1 MTASLTTRTLPSFE
15 AQMNRYRAN
24 GTPTSFLPSM
34 SGAFRPPPLNL
45 AQSNTSPPASD
56 NIVNRRGGT
65 ESSLYQSCL
74 ALRRR
79 LAEVPGFEPYLAEM
93 DLEDQEN
100 SDETD
105 PVTSMWN
112 LLRRGYPLLTVYNA
126 LQPETPIRVDPAKY
140 GGREDKA
147 GKQATFQFL
156 SACMS
161 QLKFPSAECFMV
173 TDLYSSDTN
182 GLVRVLKVVNRVLDI
197 LAKHGLLLNIQDH
210 SAGVDQSKPKERN
223 HQENVIEELVTTERD
238 YVRHLDILQ
247 QFKSHVVQ
255 SGTFSGD
262 VIHDIFMNLDTLLD
276 HQRRFLI
283 RVEQQKA
290 LESSVQNWGQLFCQY
305 QEGFRV
311 YEPFISNSNNCNEVV
326 IREWEK
332 LRTVRVSPECEG
344 MMSASTV
351 LTGFLLKPFQR
362 LAKYPLLLEVCSS
375 CKSVLACADETR
387 NCARRLITARRRC
400 VIWKPA

>member
-1 MTASLTTRTLPSFE
+1 MTASVTTRTMPYVD
-15 AQMNRYRAN
+15 AQMNRFNAN
-24 GTPTSFLPSM
+24 GTPTGFASVIG
-34 SGAFRPPPLNL
+34 GAFRAPPPP
-45 AQSNTSPPASD
+45 QSSNNISGPVSD

-79 LAEVPGFEPYLAEM
+79 LAEVPGFEPYLL
-93 DLEDQEN
+93 DQEDQDN
-100 SDETD
+100 DETD

-112 LLRRGYPLLTVYNA
+112 MLRRGFPLLTVYNA
-126 LQPETPIRVDPAKY
+126 LQPEQAISVDPDKF

-147 GKQATFQFL
+147 SKQATFQFL
-156 SACMS
+156 SACMTK
-161 QLKFPSAECFMV
+161 LKFPAGDCFMV

-197 LAKHGLLLNIQDH
+197 LARNGLLLNTPEQYG
-210 SAGVDQSKPKERN
+210 GVDQAGPKQRN

-247 QFKSHVVQ
+247 QFKGHVGQ
-255 SGTFSGD
+255 SGMFSGD
-262 VIHDIFMNLDTLLD
+262 VIHDIFLNLDTLLD

-290 LESSVQNWGQLFCQY
+290 LEYPLQNWGCLFSQY
-305 QEGFRV
+305 QGGFAV
-311 YEPFISNSNNCNEVV
+311 YEPFIANQIKCNETV

-332 LRTVRVSPECEG
+332 LRMVDVSPECQG
-344 MMSASTV
+344 MVSAHTV

-362 LAKYPLLLEVCSS
+362 LSKYPLLLDVGT
-375 CKSVLACADETR
+375 L
-387 NCARRLITARRRC
+387 
-400 VIWKPA
+400 

>member
-1 MTASLTTRTLPSFE
+1 MTASLTARALPYLE
-15 AQMNRYRAN
+15 AQMNRYHAN
-24 GTPTSFLPSM
+24 GTPTSFSPPM
-34 SGAFRPPPLNL
+34 GGAFRPPPLSF
-45 AQSNTSPPASD
+45 AQSSISLPSSD

-79 LAEVPGFEPYLAEM
+79 LAEVPGFEPFLAEM
-93 DLEDQEN
+93 DLDEQEN
-100 SDETD
+100 NDATD

-126 LQPETPIRVDPAKY
+126 LRPDAPIVVDAAKY

-197 LAKHGLLLNIQDH
+197 LAKNGLLLNIQDH
-210 SAGVDQSKPKERN
+210 DAGVDQKGPKERN

-255 SGTFSGD
+255 SGVFSGD
-262 VIHDIFMNLDTLLD
+262 VIHDIFMNLDSLLD

-290 LESSVQNWGQLFCQY
+290 LEASVQNWGQLFSQY

-311 YEPFISNSNNCNEVV
+311 YEPFISNSDNCNEVV

-362 LAKYPLLLEVCSS
+362 LAKYPLLLEVCVPWKA
-375 CKSVLACADETR
+375 CLRVLTG
-387 NCARRLITARRRC
+387 
-400 VIWKPA
+400 